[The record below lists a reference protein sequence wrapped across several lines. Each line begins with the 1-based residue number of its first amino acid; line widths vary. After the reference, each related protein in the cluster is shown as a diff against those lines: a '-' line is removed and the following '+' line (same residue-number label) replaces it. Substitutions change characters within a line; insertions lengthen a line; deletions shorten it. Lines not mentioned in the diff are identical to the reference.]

1 MPSEPSEPSTPRP
14 SPTTSRLLSVVLVLT
29 WDALRLS
36 LFPDD
41 LSPLTDV
48 LPLLVCVWTRDR
60 PALAGMAIA
69 IAALDAVDIF
79 WIVPV
84 GALSTTAR
92 WLAYGATLVSI
103 TIEAAVVNA
112 IIQLRGAYEA
122 SLERAR
128 RAMEQVRS
136 QARELQAQSEE
147 LRAADRHKTE
157 FLGTLSHELRNPL
170 AAIRYALE
178 LIDAGGEAEV
188 RARAVI
194 RRQLDHLVRLVD
206 DLLDISRIVSNKL
219 QLCIDRVD
227 LAATIQQAVDA
238 ASPEIQRAGHTL
250 TVELPEAPIVL
261 DADRDRLVQVVANL
275 LGNAARYTPTG
286 GRIHVSARA
295 DEGTATISVTDTGV
309 GLRPEDLQRVFERFT
324 QVGETSRGG
333 LGIGLSLV
341 DTIVR
346 MHGGQVMA
354 HSEGH
359 GRGSRFDVCLPLKT
373 TVPVP
378 EPEREPDEHRE
389 LGEHARPE

>member
-1 MPSEPSEPSTPRP
+1 MPSEPFEPSPPRP
-14 SPTTSRLLSVVLVLT
+14 SVVTSRLVSAVLVLT

-36 LFPDD
+36 LFSED
-41 LSPLTDV
+41 LPALTDV
-48 LPLLVCVWTRDR
+48 LPLLVCIWTRDR
-60 PALAGMAIA
+60 PALMGMAIA

-79 WIVPV
+79 WIVPQS
-84 GALSTTAR
+84 ALSTTAR
-92 WLAYGATLVSI
+92 WVAYCASLVSI

-122 SLERAR
+122 SLEHAR

-188 RARAVI
+188 RARVVI
-194 RRQLDHLVRLVD
+194 RRQLEHLVRLVD
-206 DLLDISRIVSNKL
+206 DLLDISRIVNGKL
-219 QLCIDRVD
+219 RLCIDRVE
-227 LAATIQQAVDA
+227 LAGVIQQAVDA

-250 TVELPEAPIVL
+250 TVELPPAPIVL

-275 LGNAARYTPTG
+275 LGNAARYTPAG

-295 DEGTATISVTDTGV
+295 DDDATTISVTDTGV
-309 GLRPEDLQRVFERFT
+309 GLRPEDLRRVFERFT

-333 LGIGLSLV
+333 LGIGLALV

-346 MHGGQVMA
+346 MHGGRATA
-354 HSEGH
+354 HSDGRD
-359 GRGSRFDVCLPLKT
+359 RGSRFDVRLPLQAT
-373 TVPVP
+373 GLAP
-378 EPEREPDEHRE
+378 EPEPD
-389 LGEHARPE
+389 ADAQT

>member
-178 LIDAGGEAEV
+178 LIDAGGDAEV

-219 QLCIDRVD
+219 QLCIDRVE